1 MLIPDNIRPENSL
14 YYNGG
19 KVLEVMLS
27 EKRLSISDLYVR
39 MREKMNIS
47 IATLLLSLDWLYLLG
62 GLEVN
67 DGEVVLCS

>member
-27 EKRLSISDLYVR
+27 EKKLSIGELYVYL
-39 MREKMNIS
+39 REKMDIS
-47 IATLLLSLDWLYLLG
+47 IATLLLSLDWLYLIG
-62 GLEVN
+62 CLEVK
-67 DGEVVLCS
+67 DGEVILCS

>member
-19 KVLEVMLS
+19 KVLEVMLC
-27 EKRLSISDLYVR
+27 EKRLSISELYVR

-47 IATLLLSLDWLYLLG
+47 IATLMLSLDWLYLLG
-62 GLEVN
+62 CLEVK

>member
-1 MLIPDNIRPENSL
+1 MLIPDNIRPENSV

-27 EKRLSISDLYVR
+27 EKRLGIGDLYLR

-47 IATLLLSLDWLYLLG
+47 MATLTLSLDWLYLLG
-62 GLEVN
+62 CLEVK
-67 DGEVVLCS
+67 DGEVVLCL

>member
-27 EKRLSISDLYVR
+27 EKRLSISELYVR

-47 IATLLLSLDWLYLLG
+47 IATLMLSLDWLYLLG
-62 GLEVN
+62 CLEVK
-67 DGEVVLCS
+67 DGEVVVCS

>member
-19 KVLEVMLS
+19 MVLEVMLC
-27 EKRLSISDLYVR
+27 EKRLSISELYVR
-39 MREKMNIS
+39 MRKKMNIS
-47 IATLLLSLDWLYLLG
+47 IATLMLSLDWLYLIG
-62 GLEVN
+62 CLEVK

>member
-62 GLEVN
+62 CLEVN